1 MVHLR
6 GAQHVFSVGRKEPIE
21 FHVELHVLTIGAR
34 HLGVFPFARIMMA
47 VNLQNISKYLVYRPC
62 LSLWLRFQ
70 EMTWCQLTSWKRRPE
85 ESLNLQGLHNNIYI
99 YKSVILN
106 VCIHTTFHSYLHHA
120 LLIFEKATNSIL
132 CNFLFLLLCAE
143 PPALPVAPHAEF
155 RSG

>member
-1 MVHLR
+1 MLKDSPIFSQYLPMLIARVHLKVLFPPVHFNIFQFLKQRLFRRICCNRLVHLR

-34 HLGVFPFARIMMA
+34 HLDVFPFARIMMA

-85 ESLNLQGLHNNIYI
+85 ESLNLQGLHNNI
-99 YKSVILN
+99 
-106 VCIHTTFHSYLHHA
+106 
-120 LLIFEKATNSIL
+120 
-132 CNFLFLLLCAE
+132 
-143 PPALPVAPHAEF
+143 
-155 RSG
+155 